1 MKVFVTG
8 VGGQLGHALD
18 VSDHDVR
25 HVFAGLYGQGQLGVE
40 VIGTHGQVGDHDAVG
55 VFSVEL
61 VNQVLHDDAVI
72 AVENS
77 PEVDGGFRRGRN
89 RAEKQHGGEKDGNE
103 FLHGITL
110 LCLFL

>member
-1 MKVFVTG
+1 M
-8 VGGQLGHALD
+8 
-18 VSDHDVR
+18 
-25 HVFAGLYGQGQLGVE
+25 
-40 VIGTHGQVGDHDAVG
+40 GDYDAVG
-55 VFSVEL
+55 VLSVEL

-77 PEVDGGFRRGRN
+77 PEVDGGFRGGSN

-110 LCLFL
+110 LCLFFNVHKTCTLYFPNPTAY